1 MTIVSDTKIPNR
13 LVVFECNHCKIHFE
27 RGTKTKPKIDYKVLL
42 NDKHYC
48 SLSCAY
54 SGREIKY
61 LVATSCNQC
70 NEMFDIPRA
79 KLSTTNFCS
88 KGCYWVYK
96 KTDSRCKSSRAK
108 CSEER
113 KEKISKANKGNQFRL
128 GAVLSD
134 ETKSKISKGN
144 KGKLIGEKNP
154 MWGKTH
160 TQEVKETMSEV
171 VSREMISGKRKAYGK
186 NNHLS
191 GQYVSTKNSKEM
203 HYRSSWELATM
214 KWLDLN
220 SNVQSYQYESIR
232 IPYLLEEGNRSH
244 LRHYVPDF
252 LIEFTSG
259 EKELWELKPEKL
271 SQNEKTKAKVVA
283 AKNYC
288 DELGIEFRLLH
299 KQNLLDMKIV

>member
-1 MTIVSDTKIPNR
+1 
-13 LVVFECNHCKIHFE
+13 
-27 RGTKTKPKIDYKVLL
+27 
-42 NDKHYC
+42 
-48 SLSCAY
+48 
-54 SGREIKY
+54 
-61 LVATSCNQC
+61 
-70 NEMFDIPRA
+70 
-79 KLSTTNFCS
+79 
-88 KGCYWVYK
+88 
-96 KTDSRCKSSRAK
+96 
-108 CSEER
+108 
-113 KEKISKANKGNQFRL
+113 
-128 GAVLSD
+128 
-134 ETKSKISKGN
+134 
-144 KGKLIGEKNP
+144 
-154 MWGKTH
+154 
-160 TQEVKETMSEV
+160 
-171 VSREMISGKRKAYGK
+171 
-186 NNHLS
+186 
-191 GQYVSTKNSKEM
+191 M